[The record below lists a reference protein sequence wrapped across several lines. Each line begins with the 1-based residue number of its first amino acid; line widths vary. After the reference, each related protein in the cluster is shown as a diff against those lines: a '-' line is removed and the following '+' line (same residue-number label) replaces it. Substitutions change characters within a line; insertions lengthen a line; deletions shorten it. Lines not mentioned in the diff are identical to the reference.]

1 MKQLLDDF
9 AHPRRLRS
17 SYSSHAGR
25 KSQSGGSDDDDDDD
39 DGEEL
44 AIYWRGRVEFGVPED
59 KSI

>member
-25 KSQSGGSDDDDDDD
+25 KSQSGGSDDDDNDD

-44 AIYWRGRVEFGVPED
+44 AIY
-59 KSI
+59 